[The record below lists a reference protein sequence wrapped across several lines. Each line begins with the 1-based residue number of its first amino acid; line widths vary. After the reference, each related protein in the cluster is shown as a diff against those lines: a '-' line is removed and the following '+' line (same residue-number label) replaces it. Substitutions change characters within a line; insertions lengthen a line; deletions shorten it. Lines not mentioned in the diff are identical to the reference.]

1 MNRPTLKKRSPY
13 PKTPNVRPLHTPAVN
28 RRLLAAAGFEAVRDE
43 MVTMREP
50 EGEATL
56 QWVICRAV

>member
-1 MNRPTLKKRSPY
+1 
-13 PKTPNVRPLHTPAVN
+13 VN

-50 EGEATL
+50 EGEATF